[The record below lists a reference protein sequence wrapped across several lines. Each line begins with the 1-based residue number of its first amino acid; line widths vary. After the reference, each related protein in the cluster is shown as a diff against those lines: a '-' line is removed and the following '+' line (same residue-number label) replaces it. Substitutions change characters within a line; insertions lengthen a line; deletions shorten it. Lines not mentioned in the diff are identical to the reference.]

1 MHHFL
6 LIIKQ
11 EENRST
17 SAVKMV
23 KSVEISDSKDQSVTL
38 LNEQNP
44 SKKTTQRNPI
54 VIQGKKS
61 FY

>member
-11 EENRST
+11 EENRSS
-17 SAVKMV
+17 SAVNMV
-23 KSVEISDSKDQSVTL
+23 NSVEISDSKDQSVTL

-44 SKKTTQRNPI
+44 SKKKTRGRPI
-54 VIQGKKS
+54 VIQGEK
-61 FY
+61 